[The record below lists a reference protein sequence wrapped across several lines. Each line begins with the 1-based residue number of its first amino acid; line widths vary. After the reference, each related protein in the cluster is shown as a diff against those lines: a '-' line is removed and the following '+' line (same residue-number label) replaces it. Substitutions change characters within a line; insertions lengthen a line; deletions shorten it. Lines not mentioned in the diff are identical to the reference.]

1 VARMKSGDGAAR
13 EQSFNHKQQ
22 LTITMKKKEI
32 KSPTEERQGRGKT
45 ARVHRMRAR
54 EQGDTVFSV
63 GFESQRIVEPL
74 KGKEEQ

>member
-1 VARMKSGDGAAR
+1 
-13 EQSFNHKQQ
+13 
-22 LTITMKKKEI
+22 MKKKEI